1 MKSKGAG
8 GRREDHPLPSVLGGA
23 QLTCETPWRE
33 VTREKA
39 VMGDM
44 EAEELKTEGG
54 MGGGEGGG
62 SRSWVAGGTGRRAG
76 C

>member
-1 MKSKGAG
+1 MKYKGAG
-8 GRREDHPLPSVLGGA
+8 RRREDHPFLSVLGGA
-23 QLTCETPWRE
+23 QLTWEMPWRE

-54 MGGGEGGG
+54 GGGGEGGG
-62 SRSWVAGGTGRRAG
+62 SGSWVAGGTGHRAG